1 MLTPIGTA
9 EAAEEPPEEVNRRS
23 EELAEPANLQPD
35 EMMRSQRFAA
45 AWETL
50 KQIDP
55 DNDAFRVLRAPGA
68 PTTEAEIAQLEGAVR
83 DAYVERVCTF
93 LRPNGKLIGEE
104 GTSPYIRRRPDGIQA
119 AQRDFEYL
127 SAGGTVVP
135 FTKGSM
141 VRLPYGAGTI
151 TLRPI
156 TSTPLFL
163 AIGITVPGSE
173 YYKTHY

>member
-1 MLTPIGTA
+1 PSSTQKSNRFPTPAT
-9 EAAEEPPEEVNRRS
+9 PH
-23 EELAEPANLQPD
+23 QPRGG
-35 EMMRSQRFAA
+35 E
-45 AWETL
+45 
-50 KQIDP
+50 
-55 DNDAFRVLRAPGA
+55 
-68 PTTEAEIAQLEGAVR
+68 QL
-83 DAYVERVCTF
+83 
-93 LRPNGKLIGEE
+93 
-104 GTSPYIRRRPDGIQA
+104 
-119 AQRDFEYL
+119 
-127 SAGGTVVP
+127 P